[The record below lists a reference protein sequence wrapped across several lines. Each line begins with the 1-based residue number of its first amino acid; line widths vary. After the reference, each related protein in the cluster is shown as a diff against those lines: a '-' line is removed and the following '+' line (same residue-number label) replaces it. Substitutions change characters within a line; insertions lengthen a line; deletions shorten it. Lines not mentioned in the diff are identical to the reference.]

1 MKLTVVFLM
10 AVLALCSSSA
20 FAFFKD
26 FLAKPPVQPAE
37 IQNSIVKPVVE
48 SVPKPS
54 FSNFSLLRLILRSL
68 GIPVDHL
75 VEGSK
80 KCVEELGSESVEAV
94 KTLLGALTYF
104 G

>member
-1 MKLTVVFLM
+1 MKLTAVFLM
-10 AVLALCSSSA
+10 VALALCSSSA
-20 FAFFKD
+20 FALFKD

-37 IQNSIVKPVVE
+37 IPNAVVKPVVE
-48 SVPKPS
+48 SVPNPI
-54 FSNFSLLRLILRSL
+54 FSNFSLLKLILRSL

-80 KCVEELGSESVEAV
+80 KCVEELGSDSVEAV
-94 KTLLGALTYF
+94 KNLLGALTYF

>member
-1 MKLTVVFLM
+1 MKLTMVFLM
-10 AVLALCSSSA
+10 AILALCSSSA
-20 FAFFKD
+20 LAFFKG
-26 FLAKPPVQPAE
+26 FLARPPTLPPE
-37 IQNSIVKPVVE
+37 IQKAVVKPVVE
-48 SVPKPS
+48 SVPNPVL
-54 FSNFSLLRLILRSL
+54 SNFGLLRLILRSL

-80 KCVEELGSESVEAV
+80 KCVQELGPESVEAL

>member
-1 MKLTVVFLM
+1 MKLTVLFLM
-10 AVLALCSSSA
+10 AILALCSSSA
-20 FAFFKD
+20 FALFEGL
-26 FLAKPPVQPAE
+26 LAKPPIPPAE
-37 IQNSIVKPVVE
+37 IQNSVVKPVVE
-48 SVPKPS
+48 SVPNPI